1 MTDKQEFNIEKLIDI
16 ADWEIE
22 KPQFAQLYNFV
33 LQNLIDP
40 TALTIWCYLQSKPS
54 NWRPR
59 KKEIENHFPTI
70 GRDKA
75 HKAFMTLKECG
86 LYEAFSFKNKE
97 SGLVDGWKI
106 RIKCGIGCEQ
116 LILKWKEKFLELHVN
131 KKKKKQKNHT
141 TENQECGENHTTEN
155 QYSGSESTIEAGRGL
170 IQNTDYPDSG
180 ESVVI
185 EKKETSL
192 EKKDLTT
199 TTNKTNPVV
208 VVVLNSQK
216 ITTQLLTAFRDNP
229 VETDKI
235 KTEEEFL
242 SACEY
247 SILHRNDGNTG
258 DPIEEMGRVRGIIK
272 LVKLGAFENP
282 KGWTNKPKASQEQI
296 NERMRLQEEASIK
309 KWNEEEKVREI
320 ERKRKMETPVTIDLV
335 EQKGV
340 KRLGGVLAGL
350 PMLQ

>member
-70 GRDKA
+70 GRDKT

-86 LYEAFSFKNKE
+86 LYEALSLKNKE
-97 SGLVDGWKI
+97 SGLVDGWEI
-106 RIKCGIGCEQ
+106 RIKCGIGCEK
-116 LILKWKEKFLELHVN
+116 LILEWKEKFIQLHAN
-131 KKKKKQKNHT
+131 KKKKKLKIHT
-141 TENQECGENHTTEN
+141 PENQESGENHTTEN
-155 QYSGSESTIEAGRGL
+155 QYSGSKLTIEAGRGL

-185 EKKETSL
+185 QKKENSL

-199 TTNKTNPVV
+199 TTNKTDPVV

-216 ITTQLLTAFRDNP
+216 ITTQLLNAFRDNP

-242 SACEY
+242 LACEY

-258 DPIEEMGRVRGIIK
+258 DPIEEMQRVRGIIK
-272 LVKLGAFENP
+272 LVKQGAFEDP
-282 KGWTNKPKASQEQI
+282 KGWSKQKPVNKKEI
-296 NERMRLQEEASIK
+296 EDRLKKQEEASLR
-309 KWNEEEKVREI
+309 KWQEEEKSREVD
-320 ERKRKMETPVTIDLV
+320 RQKKLQTPITIDLA
-335 EQKGV
+335 EQPLTKL
-340 KRLGGVLAGL
+340 LGGVLKRL
-350 PMLQ
+350 PSAL